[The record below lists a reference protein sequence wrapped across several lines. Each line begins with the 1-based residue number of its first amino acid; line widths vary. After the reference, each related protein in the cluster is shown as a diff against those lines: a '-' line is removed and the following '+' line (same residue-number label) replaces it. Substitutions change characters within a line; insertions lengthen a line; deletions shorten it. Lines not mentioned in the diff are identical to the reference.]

1 MELTTKAEPILGEL
15 KVLDGFCVSSFS
27 THSMYEGNTALL

>member
-1 MELTTKAEPILGEL
+1 MELTTKADPILGEL

-27 THSMYEGNTALL
+27 PLGQI